1 MARNELSTSTAR
13 TPLPEGTIPVAIGLL
28 IAGVC
33 SFAFFRVGKA
43 ALGSD
48 EAFKP
53 VVSLW
58 FATFALA
65 PGFFLPLEQ
74 ELGRALSARRA
85 LGQGGRPVVR
95 KVLALG
101 AVLAAMVSHR
111 AARCRPVAGRRLLR
125 RRLGDGRSR

>member
-1 MARNELSTSTAR
+1 MATDQTTTSPR
-13 TPLPEGTIPVAIGLL
+13 TPLPEGTIPVAVGLL

-33 SFAFFRVGKA
+33 SFAFFRVGRV

-48 EAFKP
+48 KAFQP
-53 VVSLW
+53 VIGLW

-85 LGQGGRPVVR
+85 LGQGGRPVAVR
-95 KVLALG
+95 VLSLG
-101 AVLAAMVSHR
+101 SMLAAVVMVGILSLGPCGVR
-111 AARCRPVAGRRLLR
+111 AQRSGR
-125 RRLGDGRSR
+125 